1 MLTNCFAA
9 CAHLTITV
17 SEIER
22 DICGKKSSLLSYPLA
37 FDAPVKG
44 FPSEYRHP
52 VWYGKT
58 RMVGLPDGEKNEDIC
73 NRLGTIR
80 ACDRQTDGQTDR
92 HLATAYTRYA
102 YASRS
107 KNHHWSVWYLKGS
120 SKLFQTVGRWRR
132 NSAVPLPS
140 ELSWHKEI
148 QQSPNV
154 NAAVLIQWPR
164 GEYRSPI
171 GNAGAKPRWDSHTS
185 NKSNLIQ
192 I

>member
-107 KNHHWSVWYLKGS
+107 KNHH
-120 SKLFQTVGRWRR
+120 
-132 NSAVPLPS
+132 
-140 ELSWHKEI
+140 
-148 QQSPNV
+148 
-154 NAAVLIQWPR
+154 
-164 GEYRSPI
+164 
-171 GNAGAKPRWDSHTS
+171 
-185 NKSNLIQ
+185 
-192 I
+192 